1 MLSRAA
7 TTFGRVSAQQPVR
20 GMATAQQLRERINSV
35 KNIKKITSAM
45 KMVAVCKLRVAQEN
59 LEKARAF
66 QSSMNEL
73 NFAPKDDKAAAK
85 DQLWIGISSDR
96 GLCGAINSSISRG
109 VRDSIYRAQEANS
122 VDNVKVLL
130 IGEKC
135 KQGLERLFKEQFTVT
150 LSETSKF
157 QPCTFKQCGE
167 LTDYWSSSE
176 AVDRTSVF
184 FQRFVSMIS
193 YDTTEDHFWSYAAVK
208 DDVAA
213 EFADF
218 EMEGD
223 SDILENLHQ
232 FRQCVKLYHYFAET
246 ETSTLSARMTAMDN
260 SASNATDMIDSL
272 QLVLNRNRQ
281 AKITTELS
289 EIISGAA
296 AADEQQ

>member
-7 TTFGRVSAQQPVR
+7 PMFGRVSAVQPVR
-20 GMATAQQLRERINSV
+20 GMATAQALRERISSV
-35 KNIKKITSAM
+35 KNIQKITSAM

-59 LEKARAF
+59 LHKARNFAQTVGSVEFNPKDEKAK
-66 QSSMNEL
+66 
-73 NFAPKDDKAAAK
+73 PKN
-85 DQLWIGISSDR
+85 QLWIGISSDR

-109 VRDSIYRAQEANS
+109 VRDSIIKARAEGLEEVQ
-122 VDNVKVLL
+122 VML

-135 KQGLERLFKEQFTVT
+135 KQGLERLYKDEFKIT
-150 LSETSKF
+150 LSETAKF
-157 QPCTFKQCGE
+157 QQCTFKQCGE
-167 LTDYWSSSE
+167 ITDYWTSLE
-176 AVDRTSVF
+176 TDQTSVF
-184 FQRFVSMIS
+184 FQKFVSMIS
-193 YDTTEDHFWSYAAVK
+193 YNTTEDKFWSYAAVK
-208 DDVAA
+208 DDIAA

-223 SDILENLHQ
+223 ADILENLHQ
-232 FRQCVKLYHYFAET
+232 FRQCVKLYHYFAEN

-260 SASNATDMIDSL
+260 SSTNARDMIDSL